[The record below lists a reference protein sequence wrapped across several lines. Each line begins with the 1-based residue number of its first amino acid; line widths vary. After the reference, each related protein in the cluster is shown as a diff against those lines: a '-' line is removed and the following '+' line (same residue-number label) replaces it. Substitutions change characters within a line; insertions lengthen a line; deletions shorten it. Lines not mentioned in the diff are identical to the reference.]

1 MNLLDALRGEHAVIR
16 VLLAAVSRQ
25 THERPAADLHPSFAL
40 LEEALASHASI
51 EDALLFDRL
60 LTTHR
65 GIASALESMSE
76 DHKSIRL
83 QISELSRSPHEVFR
97 TRYQRFADQVA
108 EHFSLE
114 ERILFPLAADLVS
127 QEEFW
132 KPVNTFVLGQVTTF
146 TVMTLLTAEVQLS
159 TLFTTRRL

>member
-25 THERPAADLHPSFAL
+25 THERPAADLQPSFAL
-40 LEEALASHASI
+40 LEEALASHAAI

-76 DHKSIRL
+76 DHKSIRQ
-83 QISELSRSPHEVFR
+83 QIAELSRSPNDLFR
-97 TRYQRFADQVA
+97 TRYQRFAEQVG
-108 EHFSLE
+108 EHFALE

-127 QEEFW
+127 EEELLQ
-132 KPVNTFVLGQVTTF
+132 LGEEW
-146 TVMTLLTAEVQLS
+146 A
-159 TLFTTRRL
+159 RRRGLELGRPPGDPAHPSALPAWSLH

>member
-127 QEEFW
+127 QEELLQLGEEW
-132 KPVNTFVLGQVTTF
+132 ARRRGLELGRASGEPNQPSDVPVWSL
-146 TVMTLLTAEVQLS
+146 
-159 TLFTTRRL
+159 R